1 MKGETGEHMAKVHMI
16 QYPNLVFTKVF
27 TKGLKEHHLS
37 EKVRREVMETFSLL
51 NDYGTNNDFLG
62 KRIEKTHR
70 YKIWEMKFKDKS
82 NTEWRIF
89 FKKISQNENPAQ
101 YGVLNIIRKTTQK
114 LTKRDLDTAEE
125 IAKREG
131 W

>member
-1 MKGETGEHMAKVHMI
+1 MANFRI
-16 QYPNLVFTKVF
+16 LQYPNLAVTGEVQ
-27 TKGLKEHHLS
+27 KGLNHKSLSKEVKTDIL
-37 EKVRREVMETFSLL
+37 ETLFLL
-51 NDYGTNNDFLG
+51 NENGTNDDFLG

-82 NTEWRIF
+82 NTEWRIL
-89 FKKISQNENPAQ
+89 FKKISKHKKPAE
-101 YGVLNIIRKTTQK
+101 YGLINMFMKTTPK
-114 LTKRDLDTAEE
+114 LTKRDLDTAER

>member
-1 MKGETGEHMAKVHMI
+1 MAKIHI
-16 QYPNLVFTKVF
+16 PQYPNLVSTGEVVN
-27 TKGLKEHHLS
+27 GLGDKSISKQVKTEILESLH
-37 EKVRREVMETFSLL
+37 LL
-51 NDYGTNNDFLG
+51 NDNGTNNNFLG

-70 YKIWEMKFKDKS
+70 YNIWEMKFKDKS

-89 FKKISQNENPAQ
+89 FKKISRKKKPAE
-101 YGVLNIIRKTTQK
+101 YGLINMIRKTTPK
-114 LTKRDLDTAEE
+114 LTKRDLDTAER

>member
-1 MKGETGEHMAKVHMI
+1 MAKIHI
-16 QYPNLVFTKVF
+16 QQYPNLVLTVE
-27 TKGLKEHHLS
+27 TEVGLGSKALS
-37 EKVRREVMETFSLL
+37 EEVRREMLETFYLL
-51 NDYGTNNDFLG
+51 DRNGTNDDFLG

-82 NTEWRIF
+82 STEWRIL
-89 FKKISQNENPAQ
+89 FKKISHKKQPAQ
-101 YGVLNIIRKTTQK
+101 YGLINLFRKTTPK
-114 LTKRDLDTAEE
+114 LTKRDLDTAER

>member
-1 MKGETGEHMAKVHMI
+1 MAKVHI
-16 QYPNLVFTKVF
+16 RQYPNLVLTGEVK
-27 TKGLKEHHLS
+27 KALGNKSLS
-37 EKVRREVMETFSLL
+37 KSVRTEILETFTLL
-51 NDYGTNNDFLG
+51 NNNGTNDDYLN

-89 FKKISQNENPAQ
+89 FKKISQNTNPAE
-101 YGVLNIIRKTTQK
+101 YGLTNMIRKTTPK
-114 LTKRDLDTAEE
+114 LTKRDLDTAVR